1 MAKKATKIEDE
12 MFILTATFVGNV
24 CFLTT
29 VVVFFYKIR
38 KWRGDDETFEAKK
51 KLLSNNSKIDGTIAA
66 RLRDQQKKKKE

>member
-38 KWRGDDETFEAKK
+38 KWRGDYETFEAKK

-66 RLRDQQKKKKE
+66 KLRDQQKKKKE